1 MHILHTHSHEG
12 FFALIATLAHAIWRA
27 IVLIIVG
34 IYRYRTGTVSTTV
47 PVLSEYVQPRIP
59 VPYATIRTVRYGTHS
74 NFRVKLCAYNG
85 AYTCPLHGHH
95 SVRDDT
101 L

>member
-34 IYRYRTGTVSTTV
+34 IYRYRTGTV
-47 PVLSEYVQPRIP
+47 P
-59 VPYATIRTVRYGTHS
+59 VPCQLPYRYCPNT
-74 NFRVKLCAYNG
+74 YNR
-85 AYTCPLHGHH
+85 AFPYH
-95 SVRDDT
+95 T
-101 L
+101 LQYGQYV